1 MTPDIKNFIF
11 IGDERQNNQTYNMV
25 IKQELKRAIPTSIIN
40 SYRPGRCKPII
51 CWTPFTPL
59 ILKQQEYFSLHGFTN
74 TPLPAHLASYKFTP
88 ISLNDFRT
96 SVQPWDD
103 DNQGQR
109 RRNNWRIHLRSTCIQ
124 PENHTNDPINIE
136 WQTSIRDTFYEPSD
150 AAPTINYNVL
160 LRKGM
165 SPYLCPPGTIFFNK
179 PPTFWE
185 QYGYFILGTIVCF
198 ILLALFFQYRI
209 SHLNK
214 LKKIQQK
221 EIDTMTSYKT

>member
-1 MTPDIKNFIF
+1 M
-11 IGDERQNNQTYNMV
+11 
-25 IKQELKRAIPTSIIN
+25 
-40 SYRPGRCKPII
+40 
-51 CWTPFTPL
+51 
-59 ILKQQEYFSLHGFTN
+59 
-74 TPLPAHLASYKFTP
+74 
-88 ISLNDFRT
+88 
-96 SVQPWDD
+96 
-103 DNQGQR
+103 
-109 RRNNWRIHLRSTCIQ
+109 
-124 PENHTNDPINIE
+124 
-136 WQTSIRDTFYEPSD
+136 PSD

-221 EIDTMTSYKT
+221 EIDTMTSYKNLINNMPILYMQEELIMNEEGTPIELVYRNVNAHFEKSFFP